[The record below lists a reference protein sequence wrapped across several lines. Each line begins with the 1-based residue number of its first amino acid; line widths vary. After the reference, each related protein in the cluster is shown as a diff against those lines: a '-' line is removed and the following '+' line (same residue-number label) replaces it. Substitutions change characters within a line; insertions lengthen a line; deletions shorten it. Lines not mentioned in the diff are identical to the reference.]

1 MFEMRGITKDFD
13 AVKAL
18 KGASLSVRPG
28 EIRSLLGANGSGKS
42 TLVKVLAGLVKP
54 DGGEVFIDG
63 KPVRIRTSYD
73 SKQLGIA
80 TAFQDLSLIPT
91 MTVIDNIKL
100 NKETVGRFGTIDVK
114 KDRRDVEELL
124 KLFRVRCDLDAYA
137 QTLMP
142 STQSML
148 EVAKAVYAKPRLL
161 LLDEVTATLHH
172 DEIEGLF
179 ELLRKL
185 RDEGTAI
192 VYVTHRMKEVAKLCD
207 SATIMRNGETV
218 AELARDELNDL
229 DGIVYHMTGKVPDK
243 AKACGAQAAAAEGEA
258 LLEVSGL
265 KYSPKVRDLSLTA
278 YKGEIL
284 GIGGLDGQGQSEFI
298 RLLLGEFQPEAG
310 AIRYRGKEVRFRRP
324 AEAVENGIGFISG
337 ERNREAIF
345 PLRTIAENLFV
356 GRTAT
361 GGLFKFIGNRRVNGF
376 AREAVEKYNIK
387 VGELEDPASSL
398 SGGNQQKLILA
409 RELSR
414 SPRVIV
420 ANKPTRGLD
429 IGAAA
434 FVHQKLLE
442 ERERGTGILLISS
455 DLDEI
460 LLLSDRILVIFNGQS
475 MGVLNSGDADTQTLG
490 LMMAG
495 TPLADLTAQE
505 AAS

>member
-161 LLDEVTATLHH
+161 LLDEVTATLHD

-284 GIGGLDGQGQSEFI
+284 GICGLDGQGQSEFI

-398 SGGNQQKLILA
+398 SGGNQQKLIVARWIAVMPELLLLDDPTKGVDIASRREIHQILRQCAQKGMTVVVSSSDNDELMDLA
-409 RELSR
+409 DRIYVFYEGRVQALLSCEDKTQER
-414 SPRVIV
+414 LV
-420 ANKPTRGLD
+420 AEMMGFAEK
-429 IGAAA
+429 
-434 FVHQKLLE
+434 E
-442 ERERGTGILLISS
+442 ERA
-455 DLDEI
+455 
-460 LLLSDRILVIFNGQS
+460 NG
-475 MGVLNSGDADTQTLG
+475 
-490 LMMAG
+490 
-495 TPLADLTAQE
+495 
-505 AAS
+505 